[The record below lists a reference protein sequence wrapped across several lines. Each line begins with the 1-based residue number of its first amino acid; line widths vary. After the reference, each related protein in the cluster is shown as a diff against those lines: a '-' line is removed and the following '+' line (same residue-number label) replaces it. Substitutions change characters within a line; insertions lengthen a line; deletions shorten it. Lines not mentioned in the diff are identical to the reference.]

1 MGESDDY
8 GSDDGASLDVSGT
21 IQHSSSLGLD
31 LGYTIGNSSDLFV
44 NTKAIR
50 SDFNTSIR

>member
-8 GSDDGASLDVSGT
+8 GSDDGASLDVSRT
-21 IQHSSSLGLD
+21 IRHSSSMGLD
-31 LGYTIGNSSDLFV
+31 LGYTVSNSFDFFV